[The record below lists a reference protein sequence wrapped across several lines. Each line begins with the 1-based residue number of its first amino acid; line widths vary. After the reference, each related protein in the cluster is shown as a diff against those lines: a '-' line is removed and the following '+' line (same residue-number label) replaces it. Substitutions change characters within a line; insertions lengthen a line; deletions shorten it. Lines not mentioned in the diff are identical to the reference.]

1 MRKTGSL
8 AKLRRGGVNVLS
20 DTTRIEAGSPAFGRA
35 LEQLVFCELRAC
47 LAYNRSPAALT
58 FWRTTDGS
66 EVDFVI
72 GDAVAV
78 EVKGTGAVTR
88 RDLTG
93 LRRIADETALR
104 RRIVVCTESA
114 ARIVDGIEILPIN
127 EFLHSLWN
135 GDVIDSHVPAP
146 LRRHSR

>member
-1 MRKTGSL
+1 MRKT
-8 AKLRRGGVNVLS
+8 AS

-47 LAYNRSPAALT
+47 LAYSRSPDTLT

-72 GDAVAV
+72 GDDVAI
-78 EVKGTGAVTR
+78 EVKGTGAVAR

-104 RRIVVCTESA
+104 RRIV
-114 ARIVDGIEILPIN
+114 DGIEILPVE
-127 EFLHSLWN
+127 EFLHALWN
-135 GDVIDSHVPAP
+135 GDLIGSDASAP
-146 LRRHSR
+146 PHALKR